1 MPSWPGRKGPY
12 VTPRTYS
19 FPSPTKRNFPRT
31 RGRSKV
37 RGERRGLVSR
47 VGDGMLNEFLSPAN
61 GPYGKSTE
69 SLKSH
74 SLPPVGCAFSRLPA
88 HPVFPTTSAIPSIA
102 RQFERS
108 FPDLNAVAAS
118 SAAPWPGNIARPTQA
133 GPRRDAAL
141 RESGL
146 GVHSLARSLQPL
158 DERNVHFPC
167 QG

>member
-1 MPSWPGRKGPY
+1 
-12 VTPRTYS
+12 
-19 FPSPTKRNFPRT
+19 
-31 RGRSKV
+31 
-37 RGERRGLVSR
+37 
-47 VGDGMLNEFLSPAN
+47 MLNEFLSPAN

-118 SAAPWPGNIARPTQA
+118 SAASWPGNIARPTQA
-133 GPRRDAAL
+133 VPPPPPPPRASAPP
-141 RESGL
+141 
-146 GVHSLARSLQPL
+146 VHPPAP
-158 DERNVHFPC
+158 
-167 QG
+167 